1 MAALKAHSM
10 VDAIVDDMVSAMV
23 VARAIVLNLVLISAI
38 LPSVFGGGG
47 FIISVILL
55 ARLLIVE
62 D

>member
-1 MAALKAHSM
+1 MSAM
-10 VDAIVDDMVSAMV
+10 VDAMVGALV
-23 VARAIVLNLVLISAI
+23 VARVIVLNLVLISAI